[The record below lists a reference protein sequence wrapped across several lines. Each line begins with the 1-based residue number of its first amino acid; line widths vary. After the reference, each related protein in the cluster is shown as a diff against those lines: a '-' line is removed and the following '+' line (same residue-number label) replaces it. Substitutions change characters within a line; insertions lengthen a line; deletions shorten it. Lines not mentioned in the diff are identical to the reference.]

1 MLCNNVNVN
10 IIFYIAMM
18 IFIYYVMERQRRQLK
33 SFDQCRYICYVCCS
47 DILISLYDFVCKYTI
62 VLSEQTR

>member
-1 MLCNNVNVN
+1 
-10 IIFYIAMM
+10 MM
-18 IFIYYVMERQRRQLK
+18 IFIYYVMERQRCQLK

>member
-1 MLCNNVNVN
+1 
-10 IIFYIAMM
+10 MM

-47 DILISLYDFVCKYTI
+47 DILISLYDFVCKNI
-62 VLSEQTR
+62 LLFSLNKHDRKKILRLI